1 MNRAFSE
8 MINYQIEKGAKATG
22 DALDVYSS
30 SLTPLISKKRKNSSD
45 SESESSRDE
54 DKDSS
59 EMKGKFFQDEQ
70 LLLGECILGFEKLLS
85 HLFRF

>member
-1 MNRAFSE
+1 MKKAFDD

-45 SESESSRDE
+45 SESSKDE
-54 DKDSS
+54 DEDSS
-59 EMKGKFFQDEQ
+59 AMKGKFFQDEQ